1 MAKLNVQRKPF
12 FYDAHISRTL
22 IQVATK
28 CFAGFQVVS
37 GQQTDGKVRFTDVPL
52 VFAGWSR
59 VVQQVFEGGS
69 DNTVMRLPMMSF
81 ALNSLQRK
89 AEEMRDPKNI
99 QQWVIKTRKRD
110 ADGNLMVNEPGELVV
125 VERYMP
131 VAYEMD
137 IELAIWASNY
147 DQLHQLIEQIGSQ
160 FNPDQEI
167 QISNSAADWT
177 SPTRILHNGQ
187 IQYDEVANGEKVDAA
202 LVARMSFSVTTRLSL
217 PVRVYDATLI
227 HEIEVNIR
235 EMEDFGYMYFGDN
248 IDLPQFPLLSE
259 LEIVATPQEIVDHEG
274 DEAQ

>member
-1 MAKLNVQRKPF
+1 MATLNVARKPF

-22 IQVATK
+22 IQIATK
-28 CFAGFQVVS
+28 CFGGFQVVS
-37 GQQTDGKVRFTDVPL
+37 GQQTDGKIRFTDVPL

-59 VVQQVFEGGS
+59 IAQQVFEGGN
-69 DNTVMRLPMMSF
+69 DNTVMRLPLMSF
-81 ALNSLQRK
+81 ALNSLSRK
-89 AEEMRDPKNI
+89 TEEMRDPKNI

-110 ADGNLMVNEPGELVV
+110 PDGNLMVNEPGELIV

-131 VAYEMD
+131 VSYEMD
-137 IELAIWASNY
+137 LELAIWASNY
-147 DQLHQLIEQIGSQ
+147 DQLNQLVEQIGSQ
-160 FNPDQEI
+160 FNPDQEV

-187 IQYDEVANGEKVDAA
+187 ISYDEVSYAEKPDAA
-202 LVARMSFSVTTRLSL
+202 LVARMSFVVTTRLSL

-248 IDLPQFPLLSE
+248 IDLPNFPLLSE
-259 LEIVATPQEIVDHEG
+259 LVIRATPQEIVDHEG
-274 DEAQ
+274 EEAQ